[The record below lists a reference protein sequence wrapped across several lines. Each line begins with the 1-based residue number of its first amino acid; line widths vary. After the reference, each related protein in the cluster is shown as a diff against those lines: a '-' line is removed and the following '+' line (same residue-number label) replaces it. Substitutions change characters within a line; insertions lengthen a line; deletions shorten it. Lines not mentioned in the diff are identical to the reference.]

1 MKKYKIAIVGLNFGR
16 WIVESFTK
24 PGSASDHFELAAVCD
39 IDPERARAIAEK
51 SGVEAYTDLDAL
63 LQREDIS
70 VIGLYT
76 GPAGR
81 ANLLRKLLRAG
92 KHVMTTKPFE
102 VDPEAAF
109 DVLQEAKALGRV
121 LHLNSPGPE
130 AAADLAQIQ
139 RWEKEFDLGR
149 PVGCRTEVWASYRE
163 KSDGSWLDDPERC
176 PVAPVFRLG
185 IYVIND
191 LIRLWGEADRVQV
204 LHTRLFT
211 ERPTPDN
218 AQLGIQFRN
227 GALANIYASFCVN
240 DGQYYAN
247 SLTMNYENGTIYR
260 NVGQI
265 PFGGGKTL
273 LTLVT
278 RKGEEPAETH
288 TAEYTAGSGLYQWE
302 ALHRAIEGAS
312 LHEETNPEQI
322 VAGLRVIAAMTRA
335 EKSGQT
341 ELV

>member
-1 MKKYKIAIVGLNFGR
+1 
-16 WIVESFTK
+16 
-24 PGSASDHFELAAVCD
+24 
-39 IDPERARAIAEK
+39 
-51 SGVEAYTDLDAL
+51 
-63 LQREDIS
+63 
-70 VIGLYT
+70 
-76 GPAGR
+76 
-81 ANLLRKLLRAG
+81 
-92 KHVMTTKPFE
+92 
-102 VDPEAAF
+102 
-109 DVLQEAKALGRV
+109 VLQEAKSLGRV

-139 RWEKEFDLGR
+139 RWEKEFNLGR
-149 PVGCRTEVWASYRE
+149 PVGCRTEVWANYRE
-163 KSDGSWLDDPERC
+163 KSDGSWLDDPQRC

-278 RKGEEPAETH
+278 RQGEAPVQTH
-288 TAEYTAGSGLYQWE
+288 TAEYTDGSGLYQWE
-302 ALHRAIEGAS
+302 ALHRAIEGQP
-312 LHEETNPEQI
+312 LHEETTPDQI

-335 EKSGQT
+335 EKSEQT
-341 ELV
+341 ERV